1 MQIFYTMSGVL
12 YTAKTRNREIDELL
26 DNPKTGREIVRM
38 LLIERNRTTGQTEE
52 ITIDVDG
59 KNRVLRVTELG
70 LKKAR

>member
-1 MQIFYTMSGVL
+1 
-12 YTAKTRNREIDELL
+12 
-26 DNPKTGREIVRM
+26 M